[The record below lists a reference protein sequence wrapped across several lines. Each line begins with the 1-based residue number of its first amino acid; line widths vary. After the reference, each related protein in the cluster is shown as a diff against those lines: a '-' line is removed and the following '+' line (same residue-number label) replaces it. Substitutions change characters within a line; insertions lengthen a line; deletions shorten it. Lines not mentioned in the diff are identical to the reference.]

1 MIFRERL
8 SMQLLNMP
16 LFDLFIPVIQKHFIQ
31 DWTANDFWEQLKLS
45 KKERN
50 RFNRQRMYRILR
62 KLVEFVFLEKKI
74 NQNNPKFSRFKETN
88 KLNEFRNLDNSKI
101 DLFNMKSE
109 EEKINFEIIFLEK
122 QSEKYKKLEID
133 FPNIKHKI
141 SNEKD
146 KCSSQLIE
154 LRAYQCA
161 LKSVIASL

>member
-1 MIFRERL
+1 
-8 SMQLLNMP
+8 MQLLNMP

-101 DLFNMKSE
+101 DLF
-109 EEKINFEIIFLEK
+109 
-122 QSEKYKKLEID
+122 
-133 FPNIKHKI
+133 
-141 SNEKD
+141 
-146 KCSSQLIE
+146 
-154 LRAYQCA
+154 
-161 LKSVIASL
+161 